1 MDVCLG
7 AIMNP
12 GSHRTRRWEGNAT
25 MMTTRRAFLA
35 GSAAALAASYA
46 PAWGQAAPPTR
57 VKVIDVH
64 SHWYPPEWLEL
75 VEKEATDNG
84 ATKIERNSRGFMVI
98 SIPGLG
104 VTF

>member
-1 MDVCLG
+1 MLL
-7 AIMNP
+7 ARIMKSGVTP
-12 GSHRTRRWEGNAT
+12 ERHWEGHAA
-25 MMTTRRAFLA
+25 MTTSRRAFLA

-46 PAWGQAAPPTR
+46 PALGQAAPPTR

-75 VEKEATDNG
+75 VEKEAVGNG
-84 ATKIERNSRGFMVI
+84 ANKIERNARGQMVI

-104 VTF
+104 